1 MCRDRKTIL
10 VIDDEP
16 GIVEIIQTNL
26 EAEGY
31 AVLGANSGLVG
42 LKAINEMNPDL
53 VILEVLVPEMNGW
66 DVMRRVGSD
75 PETAETPFIVLTVRS
90 EERDFVKGLEMGAI
104 DYLTKPFDPVQLSGL
119 VSRVLEEATR
129 RVWEARRRQL
139 ILQAKRSMKP
149 LGELV
154 GRMES

>member
-42 LKAINEMNPDL
+42 LKAINEMKPDL
-53 VILEVLVPEMNGW
+53 VILEVMLPEMDGW

-75 PETAETPFIVLTVRS
+75 PDRAGTPFIVLTVRS
-90 EERDFVKGLEMGAI
+90 EERDLVKGLEMGAI
-104 DYLTKPFDPVQLSGL
+104 DYVAKPFDPVQLSAR
-119 VSRVLEEATR
+119 VRRVLEEANR
-129 RVWEARRRQL
+129 NVWEARRRQL

-149 LGELV
+149 LGGLV
-154 GRMES
+154 GSLQL

>member
-42 LKAINEMNPDL
+42 LKAINEMKPDL
-53 VILEVLVPEMNGW
+53 VILEVMLPEMDGW

-75 PETAETPFIVLTVRS
+75 PDRAGTPFIVLTVRS
-90 EERDFVKGLEMGAI
+90 EERDLVKGLEMGAI
-104 DYLTKPFDPVQLSGL
+104 DYVAKPFDPVQLSAR
-119 VSRVLEEATR
+119 VRRVLEEANR
-129 RVWEARRRQL
+129 NVWEARRRQL

-149 LGELV
+149 LGALV
-154 GRMES
+154 GRMEP